1 MQCGPQLEIK
11 RTFLEFDLHTAV
23 KIAGRRR
30 AFSVGQ
36 IQMSFDKHELATK
49 CDEIPEELD
58 TEVSSTSAGST
69 AGSTAGSRSRT
80 PSPEYSRAASPPRYD
95 VPSAQPCFF
104 WVPVVAPQ
112 FNPQQNVHSGL
123 SVALQAR
130 KAEFGSSVAQLAE
143 AALQAEAAM
152 GAVENG
158 ARRMRGSTSHQQHR
172 APAARCTN
180 TTIMLRNVPRA
191 LTRTMLLAE
200 MESQGFAGK
209 FDFVYLPVDFDE
221 TTQCGQNFGH
231 AFVNFMYPHDAAQAR
246 ECFEG
251 FSAWAVECEK
261 PCEAMWREQCQGL
274 TTHIQKYRNS
284 ALMHQSV
291 PDDNK
296 PVMFADGVRCPFPA
310 PTQPIKAPKMRRGP
324 ACM

>member
-11 RTFLEFDLHTAV
+11 RTFLEFDIHSAV

-36 IQMSFDKHELATK
+36 IQEMSFSKHELATK
-49 CDEIPEELD
+49 CDEIPEEMD

-69 AGSTAGSRSRT
+69 AGSSRSRT
-80 PSPEYSRAASPPRYD
+80 PSPEYSRAASPRNSM
-95 VPSAQPCFF
+95 PSAQPCFF
-104 WVPVVAPQ
+104 WVPVMATQ
-112 FNPQQNVHSGL
+112 FNPQQNVPSGL

-152 GAVENG
+152 GAVETG
-158 ARRMRGSTSHQQHR
+158 ARRMRGSASHQQHR
-172 APAARCTN
+172 APAVRCTN

-191 LTRTMLLAE
+191 LTRAMLLAE
-200 MESQGFAGK
+200 LESQGFAGK

-221 TTQCGQNFGH
+221 TTRCGQNFGH
-231 AFVNFMYPHDAAQAR
+231 AFVNFTYSHDAALAR
-246 ECFEG
+246 ERFAG
-251 FSAWAVECEK
+251 FSAWAVESEK

-274 TTHIQKYRNS
+274 TAHIQKYRNS
-284 ALMHQSV
+284 ALMHESV

-296 PVMFADGVRCPFPA
+296 PIMFVDGVRCPFPA
-310 PTQPIKAPKMRRGP
+310 PTQPIKAPKMRRSP
-324 ACM
+324 PCM